1 MPGALIAIGIIYG
14 LALFLQALVNMGP
27 AAPYFLL
34 TCVIVFLVFA
44 IKYKIENKRYE
55 KDDV

>member
-14 LALFLQALVNMGP
+14 LALLFQALVNMGP

-34 TCVIVFLVFA
+34 VCLIIIICLPLISRWKT
-44 IKYKIENKRYE
+44 
-55 KDDV
+55 

>member
-14 LALFLQALVNMGP
+14 LVLFLQALVNMGS

-34 TCVIVFLVFA
+34 TCFIIFLAFVIG
-44 IKYKIENKRYE
+44 YKIENKKHE
-55 KDDV
+55 K